1 MRKFSDFGDNQL
13 DYPFLKK
20 VEPVNEH
27 NAVEP
32 GREEQN
38 DFDIP
43 LVEEENNMVQDII
56 NAYAFANRDL
66 YSEAMSWATDGLTP
80 TDVKQHVK
88 EDLNIN
94 ISLAEA
100 EMVMK
105 ELSSAM
111 DNTAITASTRKFIPF
126 KKSCMDSMVRVAS
139 DKYKYKY
146 AEVYW
151 QVKSM
156 KWNGE
161 ERLCLVRVEE

>member
-20 VEPVNEH
+20 VEPINEQ
-27 NAVEP
+27 NAVERD
-32 GREEQN
+32 REDQN

-43 LVEEENNMVQDII
+43 FAEEENTMVRDIV
-56 NAYAFANRDL
+56 NAYAFANKDL
-66 YSEAMSWATDGLTP
+66 YSEAMLWASNGLTP
-80 TDVKQHVK
+80 SDVKQHIK

-100 EMVMK
+100 EMIMK
-105 ELSSAM
+105 ELSNAV

-126 KKSCMDSMVRVAS
+126 KQSCMDSMVKVAS

-151 QVKSM
+151 KVKPM
-156 KWNGE
+156 MWNGE